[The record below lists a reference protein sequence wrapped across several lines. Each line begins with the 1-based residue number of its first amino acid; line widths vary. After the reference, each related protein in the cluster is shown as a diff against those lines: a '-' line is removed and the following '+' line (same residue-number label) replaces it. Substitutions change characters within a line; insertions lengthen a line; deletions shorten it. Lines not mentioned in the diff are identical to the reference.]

1 MVSDSNLVKP
11 LAGVRVIDASLLGPG
26 ALSALLADLGAD
38 VLKVESPS
46 GDYVRQ
52 MSWPIID
59 GVSLLH
65 WKCNRGKRG
74 VALDLRQPEGVEIFL
89 DLVRESDAVVV
100 AMRPGALERRGIGF
114 DKMLEINPRIV
125 LCNISGYGA
134 TGPYR
139 DMASHGIAYDTW
151 AGVVAPVYDEQGRP
165 YLSDHTSIGIHA
177 GPLFGALAVV
187 SGILSARETGTG
199 MQFEIA
205 QSDAAASFDWVRSEG
220 FKAHEQPEDRVTGN
234 KADNYKRRPPG
245 MGGMKEAV
253 RYQMYESADGHVLFM
268 ASEQEF
274 WKNFCAGID
283 RMDLFEANPGST
295 YADHAI
301 GNDELR
307 ATLAE
312 IFKTRT
318 SAEWIEFGQQAGTAI
333 APVNTPRT
341 LPDDPQFRDRLG
353 WLPREAHGTELLP
366 SPIKVV
372 GGELAPPR
380 KAPVLDEHT
389 DEVLSEILGLDA
401 DRLAQLRAGG
411 VIGPKQDV

>member
-1 MVSDSNLVKP
+1 
-11 LAGVRVIDASLLGPG
+11 
-26 ALSALLADLGAD
+26 
-38 VLKVESPS
+38 
-46 GDYVRQ
+46 
-52 MSWPIID
+52 
-59 GVSLLH
+59 
-65 WKCNRGKRG
+65 
-74 VALDLRQPEGVEIFL
+74 
-89 DLVRESDAVVV
+89 
-100 AMRPGALERRGIGF
+100 
-114 DKMLEINPRIV
+114 
-125 LCNISGYGA
+125 
-134 TGPYR
+134 
-139 DMASHGIAYDTW
+139 
-151 AGVVAPVYDEQGRP
+151 
-165 YLSDHTSIGIHA
+165 
-177 GPLFGALAVV
+177 
-187 SGILSARETGTG
+187 
-199 MQFEIA
+199 
-205 QSDAAASFDWVRSEG
+205 
-220 FKAHEQPEDRVTGN
+220 
-234 KADNYKRRPPG
+234 
-245 MGGMKEAV
+245 
-253 RYQMYESADGHVLFM
+253 M

-318 SAEWIEFGQQAGTAI
+318 SAEWIEFGQKAGTAI

-353 WLPREAHGTELLP
+353 WLPREEHGTELLP

>member
-205 QSDAAASFDWVRSEG
+205 
-220 FKAHEQPEDRVTGN
+220 RVGC
-234 KADNYKRRPPG
+234 
-245 MGGMKEAV
+245 GG
-253 RYQMYESADGHVLFM
+253 VL
-268 ASEQEF
+268 
-274 WKNFCAGID
+274 
-283 RMDLFEANPGST
+283 
-295 YADHAI
+295 
-301 GNDELR
+301 
-307 ATLAE
+307 
-312 IFKTRT
+312 
-318 SAEWIEFGQQAGTAI
+318 
-333 APVNTPRT
+333 
-341 LPDDPQFRDRLG
+341 RLG
-353 WLPREAHGTELLP
+353 
-366 SPIKVV
+366 S
-372 GGELAPPR
+372 
-380 KAPVLDEHT
+380 
-389 DEVLSEILGLDA
+389 
-401 DRLAQLRAGG
+401 
-411 VIGPKQDV
+411 